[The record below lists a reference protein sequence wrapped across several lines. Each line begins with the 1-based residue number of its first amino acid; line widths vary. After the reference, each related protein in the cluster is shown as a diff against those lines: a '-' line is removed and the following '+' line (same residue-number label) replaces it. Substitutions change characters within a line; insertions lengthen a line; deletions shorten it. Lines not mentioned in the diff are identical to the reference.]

1 MNKKQRPI
9 GIDLFAGAGGMSL
22 GFEQAG
28 FDVLAAVEIDPIH
41 CAIHE
46 FNFPLTSIFCKSIAE
61 IKGEEI
67 RNNSAIGKREID
79 VVFGGSPCQGFS
91 MIGKRALDDPRNTLV
106 FHFLRLILELQP
118 KYFVFENVPGLTI
131 GKHQNFLIEIIDEF
145 RKCNYEVEEKYC
157 VLNASNFGVPQ
168 DRARLFIIGCQQ
180 GLTLPKY
187 PQAFTKPPL
196 ARNSKYI
203 VNSPNLANCP
213 TVWDAIGD
221 LPEIENY
228 PELFKRDWVIAKY
241 NKPSKYGS
249 ILRGILEMED
259 NYAYERIAPPLE
271 KSIVASEVDGVNDSG
286 ILTCSTRTKH
296 NSESITRFQQTKP
309 GETES
314 ISHFH
319 RLDYKSICNTLRAG
333 TASNRGAFTS
343 PRPIHPFVPR
353 CITVREAARLHSYP
367 DWFRFHITKWHG
379 FRQIGNS
386 VPPLLAKA
394 VASAIIHALGINPV
408 KPKNKINLVSA
419 NLLQFNMSQAADYYA
434 VPAHTIEPRVR
445 QNKNISMVDNI
456 KIIDE
461 KHYKLVSADAISE
474 KELQDY
480 KNR

>member
-1 MNKKQRPI
+1 MNRNKRPI
-9 GIDLFAGAGGMSL
+9 GVDLFAGAGGMSL

-28 FDVLAAVEIDPIH
+28 FDVLASVEIDPIH

-106 FHFLRLILELQP
+106 FHFLRIILELKP
-118 KYFVFENVPGLTI
+118 KYFVFENVPGLTV
-131 GKHQNFLIEIIDEF
+131 GKHKSFLSEIIDEF
-145 RKCNYEVEEKYC
+145 RKCHYEVEEKYC

-168 DRARLFIIGCQQ
+168 DRARLFIIGCRQ

-187 PQAFTKPPL
+187 PQPFTKPPL
-196 ARNSKYI
+196 IRKSKYI
-203 VNSPNLANCP
+203 VNSANLANCP

-221 LPEIENY
+221 LPEIEHY

-241 NKPSKYGS
+241 KKPSKYGS
-249 ILRGILEMED
+249 VLRGLFPMED
-259 NYAYERIAPPLE
+259 NYAYERIASPLANN
-271 KSIVASEVDGVNDSG
+271 ILLTSESDRVDNFE
-286 ILTCSTRTKH
+286 ILTCSSRTKH
-296 NSESITRFQQTKP
+296 NSESIARFQQTKP

-319 RLDYKSICNTLRAG
+319 RLDGKSICNTLRAG

-343 PRPIHPFVPR
+343 PRPIHPFLPR

-394 VASAIIHALGINPV
+394 VATEIIRILGIYPI
-408 KPKNKINLVSA
+408 KPNQKIQLGSD
-419 NLLQFNMSQAADYYA
+419 NLLRFKMSQAAQYYG
-434 VPAHTIEPRVR
+434 VSAHIIEPRLR
-445 QNKNISMVDNI
+445 YNRNKL
-456 KIIDE
+456 E
-461 KHYKLVSADAISE
+461 TLHL
-474 KELQDY
+474 
-480 KNR
+480 